1 MQIIKPVTVT
11 NAILTSSTVP
21 ETDYAEWN
29 AASTYAVGDKVIVIG
44 VTHKIFES
52 LTAGNINQNPV
63 GGDGTQ
69 WLTLG
74 ATNRWKAFDQKI
86 ADQVIKQDSIN
97 YVFGSYNS
105 NVTSLALF
113 NLLGI
118 STNVTVT
125 DADLLNTTYA
135 ITVATGTRYD
145 GSTGNVF
152 VFDASSRPTV
162 TFRRGNTYIFTQSAS
177 SNVGHQIAIRQTSG
191 TAWTSGVTTTGTLGT
206 DSVTTFVVPNN
217 APDGLQ
223 YYCVTHGINMG
234 NDITVKGAGEVYNTT
249 VSLIDNRNIVDWFT
263 YFFEDQV
270 QKETAQFIDIPPY
283 RNAAISVT
291 VTANTGE
298 DAKLG
303 QIVFGYLTDIGA
315 TTYGTSIS
323 IEDFSRKETDAFG
336 NFIVV
341 QRAFSQLAD
350 FDVEFET
357 PNARRIQR
365 TLAGLRA
372 VPVVYIGSNDT
383 AYGTTIYGFYR
394 RFDLTLETPSLSFGA
409 IEVEGLT

>member
-11 NAILTSSTVP
+11 DAILTSSTVP
-21 ETDYAEWN
+21 ETDYAEW
-29 AASTYAVGDKVIVIG
+29 AVGTTYATGDKVILVS
-44 VTHKIFES
+44 THSIYES
-52 LTAGNINQNPV
+52 LVNSNLGNDPATD
-63 GGDGTQ
+63 DGTN

-86 ADQVIKQDSIN
+86 ADQVVQTTSIN
-97 YVFGSYNS
+97 YVFGNYNS

-113 NLLGI
+113 NMVGI
-118 STNVTVT
+118 NANVTVT
-125 DADLLNTTYA
+125 DTT
-135 ITVATGTRYD
+135 V
-145 GSTGNVF
+145 
-152 VFDASSRPTV
+152 
-162 TFRRGNTYIFTQSAS
+162 
-177 SNVGHQIAIRQTSG
+177 
-191 TAWTSGVTTTGTLGT
+191 
-206 DSVTTFVVPNN
+206 
-217 APDGLQ
+217 
-223 YYCVTHGINMG
+223 
-234 NDITVKGAGEVYNTT
+234 GEVYNTT

-263 YFFEDQV
+263 YFFEEQV

-350 FDVEFET
+350 FDVQFET

-365 TLAGLRA
+365 TLAELRA
-372 VPVVYIGSNDT
+372 VPVVYIGSSDT